1 MEEFYKT
8 GTKRPSF
15 NGNRKRAHQWTERN
29 EREKRARYSDHLIP
43 ISRRPIATRV
53 FTLPSP
59 ASGVEVVYTK
69 CPNDADLWIHK
80 NINSSTLAIG
90 MDIEWRP
97 QFIPKK
103 LGGKENKTATL
114 QLAVNHSCLV
124 LHLFHM
130 RLDLL
135 PRSLLNV
142 LGNIRILKVGSGISG
157 DAVKL
162 LRDTEILC
170 NGRSDTQVYA
180 KVLALNQDGTGLKKL
195 AKTILGIELDKPK
208 YISLSNWELFPL
220 TYEQASYAALDAW
233 VSFKL
238 FVELKQRLHKSGLVR
253 KTGEQHLIE
262 TGVPMGKKAEAMVSC
277 KSCGKKYKS
286 KAALLEHIE
295 VKSHQSHVVDDTT
308 EKEESHSRDFV
319 TQLNEP
325 KAEPPLEHV
334 DCKKC
339 GKLFLN
345 KVSKNHKRKCKG
357 KGESGEL

>member
-1 MEEFYKT
+1 MT
-8 GTKRPSF
+8 
-15 NGNRKRAHQWTERN
+15 
-29 EREKRARYSDHLIP
+29 
-43 ISRRPIATRV
+43 
-53 FTLPSP
+53 
-59 ASGVEVVYTK
+59 
-69 CPNDADLWIHK
+69 
-80 NINSSTLAIG
+80 
-90 MDIEWRP
+90 
-97 QFIPKK
+97 
-103 LGGKENKTATL
+103 
-114 QLAVNHSCLV
+114 
-124 LHLFHM
+124 
-130 RLDLL
+130 
-135 PRSLLNV
+135 
-142 LGNIRILKVGSGISG
+142 
-157 DAVKL
+157 
-162 LRDTEILC
+162 
-170 NGRSDTQVYA
+170 
-180 KVLALNQDGTGLKKL
+180 DGTGLKKL

-208 YISLSNWELFPL
+208 NISLSNWELFPL
-220 TYEQASYAALDAW
+220 TYKQVSYAALDAW

-325 KAEPPLEHV
+325 KAEPPLGHV

-345 KVSKNHKRKCKG
+345 KVSKNHKRRCKG